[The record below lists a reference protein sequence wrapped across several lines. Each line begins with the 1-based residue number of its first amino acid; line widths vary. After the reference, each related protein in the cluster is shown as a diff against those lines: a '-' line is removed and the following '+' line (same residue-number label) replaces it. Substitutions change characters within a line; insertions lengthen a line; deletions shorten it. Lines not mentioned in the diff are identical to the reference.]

1 MIDYRKEFDDKGYFT
16 CVSILDD
23 SEREELLS
31 KIVQIE
37 KNVISYPENKKE
49 QDPNNPS
56 RLRKINDLVLNNQYF
71 LKIAKKPAILDIV
84 TKCIGGDIKHFG
96 DQLFMK
102 PPGGVE

>member
-31 KIVQIE
+31 KIIQIE
-37 KNVISYPENKKE
+37 KNVILYPENKKE

-71 LKIAKKPAILDIV
+71 LKIA
-84 TKCIGGDIKHFG
+84 
-96 DQLFMK
+96 
-102 PPGGVE
+102 